1 MNASKRHQGGPRRGA
16 GQRIQVE
23 KWESEGHEVGWR
35 LWEARA
41 KAGSRRRRTMSKESP
56 PSWSPSLGT
65 VASVARRQL
74 PAERGRRGVVED
86 EVESRSRGPRHSWP
100 TMGTG
105 GVGLLHTASTY
116 AHAGEWQSW
125 RVQARRLDEAMPCT
139 GSIGRAR
146 AQVKDTG
153 RVFTSFGSRCRTP
166 SGLTSFQG
174 GVVMPARGESGF
186 AATRNLGHPFSPPHP
201 PR

>member
-16 GQRIQVE
+16 GQRIQVK

-86 EVESRSRGPRHSWP
+86 GVESRSRGPRHSWP
-100 TMGTG
+100 TMVTG

-186 AATRNLGHPFSPPHP
+186 AATRIWLHTFTPPGP

>member
-139 GSIGRAR
+139 GRKGWHTELTLVSVNFGRPLLGR
-146 AQVKDTG
+146 CRHVKD
-153 RVFTSFGSRCRTP
+153 RCTSSTAARDA
-166 SGLTSFQG
+166 GLCAKRRLRFRFQLF
-174 GVVMPARGESGF
+174 RYS
-186 AATRNLGHPFSPPHP
+186 LYSH
-201 PR
+201 